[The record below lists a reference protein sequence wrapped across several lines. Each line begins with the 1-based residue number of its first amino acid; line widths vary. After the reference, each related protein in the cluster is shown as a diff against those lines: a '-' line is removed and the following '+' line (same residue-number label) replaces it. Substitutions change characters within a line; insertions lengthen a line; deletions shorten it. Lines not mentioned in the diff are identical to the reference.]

1 MAVPTLTSYLTIPH
15 LTLPYLTLPLPLS
28 VSLSTFRT
36 NATHYKLVD
45 WNYFVVSTL
54 LSPCNNTIKQTV
66 CMALWK
72 TRFTH
77 DNIII
82 AISSCS
88 GISRCGQE
96 EEPSTRLSFL

>member
-1 MAVPTLTSYLTIPH
+1 MQ
-15 LTLPYLTLPLPLS
+15 
-28 VSLSTFRT
+28 
-36 NATHYKLVD
+36 HYYELVD

-54 LSPCNNTIKQTV
+54 PSPCNNTIKQTV
-66 CMALWK
+66 CMAVW
-72 TRFTH
+72 RTH
-77 DNIII
+77 HNII